1 MRTFDGLELDVRTY
15 GPADAPLTLALAH
28 CWAINQEEWLYQL
41 RDLQGEFGHRIRI
54 VTWDHRGHGRS
65 GHAPA
70 SACTIEAMAH
80 DMGDVLDQYAGPGKL
95 VLGGHSTGGMAI
107 LALAEQR
114 PEVFDRV
121 AGIALISTSSGE
133 LNTVTLGLP
142 ETGTWFRRQIP
153 RVLALRSRTL
163 SKRARR
169 RAPYIERFVVRRFL
183 FGRPMRLTDAA
194 LTVEGIITT
203 PAATMVGT
211 YEDLMEHDRVGACKV
226 LANIPTEILV
236 GDRDLLTPRPHAT
249 RLAEAIEGATLTVV
263 PDAGH
268 MLPLER
274 DELVTATLA
283 RLIRPHL

>member
-28 CWAINQEEWLYQL
+28 CWAVNQETWLYQL

-65 GHAPA
+65 GHPPA
-70 SACTIEAMAH
+70 SACTIEAMAR

-95 VLGGHSTGGMAI
+95 VLAGHSTGGMAM
-107 LALAEQR
+107 LALADQR
-114 PEVFDRV
+114 PEFFDRTV
-121 AGIALISTSSGE
+121 GIALISTSSGE

-153 RVLALRSRTL
+153 RILALRSKTL

-211 YEDLMEHDRVGACKV
+211 YEDLMEHDRVHACKV

-236 GDRDLLTPRPHAT
+236 GDRDLLTPVPHAA

-274 DELVTATLA
+274 DELVSATLA